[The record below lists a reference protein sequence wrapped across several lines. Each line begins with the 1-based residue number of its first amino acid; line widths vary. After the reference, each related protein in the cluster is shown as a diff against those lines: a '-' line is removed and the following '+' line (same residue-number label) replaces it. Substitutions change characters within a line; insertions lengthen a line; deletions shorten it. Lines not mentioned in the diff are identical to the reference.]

1 MPIIYYLR
9 HGETALNAERR
20 LQGRIDPALNAR
32 GRQQAVRCGEVLRD
46 LFARE
51 ARRAEDFAYV
61 SSPLIRAR
69 ETMELMRATLGL
81 DPHVYA
87 TDDRLIEIAY
97 GEWEGLTLPEIQAHD
112 PDVLAR
118 RDRDKW
124 DFTPPGGECY
134 RDLAKRIDDWYASVT
149 RDTVVAGHGGG
160 VRALMAYFHIM
171 TDADATRADIAQG
184 VIYVFADGAMTRYA

>member
-9 HGETALNAERR
+9 HGETHLNAERR

-32 GRQQAVRCGEVLRD
+32 GREQAARCGKVLRD
-46 LFARE
+46 LFVRE
-51 ARRAEDFAYV
+51 QRQSEDLAYV
-61 SSPLIRAR
+61 SSPLTRAR

-81 DPHVYA
+81 DPHAYA
-87 TDDRLIEIAY
+87 IDDRLIEIAY
-97 GEWEGLTLPEIQAHD
+97 GEWEGLTLPEIQARD
-112 PDVLAR
+112 PDVLTR

-124 DFTPPGGECY
+124 DFAPPGGECY

-149 RDTVVAGHGGG
+149 CDTVVAGHGGG

-171 TDADATRADIAQG
+171 TDVDATRADIAQG
-184 VIYVFADGAMTRYA
+184 VIYVFSGGTMARCA